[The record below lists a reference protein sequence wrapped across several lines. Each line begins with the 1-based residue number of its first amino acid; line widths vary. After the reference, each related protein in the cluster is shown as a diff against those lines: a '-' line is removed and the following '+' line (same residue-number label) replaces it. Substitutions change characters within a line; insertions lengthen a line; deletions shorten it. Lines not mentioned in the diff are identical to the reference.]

1 MSKTFFSEVSSLTTY
16 SLSNSLLYAD
26 AIRNADELIIPPQME
41 KSAATRHVGK
51 TICTAGGI
59 LLTLIKFPLWLI
71 YFIPPQLRQH
81 PKWTYRQAVTNELM
95 RAFLYHSS
103 TLETRTPL
111 SLEPGIEKE
120 LFVPIP
126 PQNPRYYRGVLDDGA
141 IQPCIIGGT
150 WFSTVHRPGSDD
162 DRNTVLYF
170 HGGAFVIGDGRI
182 AVSGFA
188 AATLAE
194 SFDAKVLSFS
204 YRLSSSPNCHFP
216 AALQDAVTA
225 YGYLLD
231 QGIDAKRIIL
241 AGDSA
246 GCNLAITLLRY
257 ITDNDTLLPHPL
269 AAVLSSPWVDV
280 SSALSPGSKQR
291 HANSPVDYVPANLQS
306 WGARTYAPRH
316 LDASDAY
323 ISPGRHPFRTK
334 AALWICLGG
343 LEMLRDE
350 GISFAD
356 KMRTEGNRVEVHI
369 EPYAN
374 HAILGVGNVTG
385 FSKEAEAAMKRARAW
400 VLDGIH

>member
-1 MSKTFFSEVSSLTTY
+1 M
-16 SLSNSLLYAD
+16 
-26 AIRNADELIIPPQME
+26 PPQLE
-41 KSAATRHVGK
+41 KSAATQHLGK
-51 TICTAGGI
+51 KIWTAGGI
-59 LLTLIKFPLWLI
+59 LLTVITFPLWLI
-71 YFIPPQLRQH
+71 YLIPPQLRQH
-81 PKWTYRQAVTNELM
+81 PKWTYRQAVTAELM

-111 SLEPGIEKE
+111 SLEPGVEKE
-120 LFVPIP
+120 LFVPIS
-126 PQNPRYYRGVLDDGA
+126 PQNPRFYSGVLDDGA
-141 IQPCIIGGT
+141 IRPCIVGGV
-150 WFSTVHRPGSDD
+150 WLPTVHQPSDD
-162 DRNTVLYF
+162 DNGNVVLYF
-170 HGGAFVIGDGRI
+170 HGGAFVIGDGRN

-188 AATLAE
+188 AATLAKA
-194 SFDAKVLSFS
+194 FDAKVLSFS

-231 QGIDAKRIIL
+231 QGIDARRIIL

-257 ITDNDTLLPHPL
+257 IADNNDTLLPHPL

-280 SSALSPGSKQR
+280 SAALSPGSKQR
-291 HANSPVDYVPANLQS
+291 HAQSPADYVPEILQS
-306 WGARTYAPRH
+306 WGARTYVPRH

-350 GISFAD
+350 GISFAQ
-356 KMRTEGNRVEVHI
+356 KMRREGNRVEVHI

-374 HAILGVGNVTG
+374 HAILGIGNVTG
-385 FSKEAEAAMKRARAW
+385 FSREAEAAMRRARAW
-400 VLDGIH
+400 VLDGM

>member
-1 MSKTFFSEVSSLTTY
+1 M
-16 SLSNSLLYAD
+16 
-26 AIRNADELIIPPQME
+26 PQME
-41 KSAATRHVGK
+41 TPAATRDVGK
-51 TICTAGGI
+51 MIWTAGGI

-95 RAFLYHSS
+95 RAFLYHTS
-103 TLETRTPL
+103 TLETRTSL

-120 LFVPIP
+120 LFVPISQ
-126 PQNPRYYRGVLDDGA
+126 QNPRFYRGVLDDGV
-141 IQPCIIGGT
+141 IQPCIIGGI
-150 WFSTVHRPGSDD
+150 WFPTLHQPGSDD
-162 DRNTVLYF
+162 DRNIVLYF

-188 AATLAE
+188 AATLAK

-204 YRLSSSPNCHFP
+204 YRLSSSPKCHFP

-231 QGIDAKRIIL
+231 QGIDARRIIL

-257 ITDNDTLLPHPL
+257 IAENDTLLPHPL

-280 SSALSPGSKQR
+280 SSALSPSSKQR
-291 HANSPVDYVPANLQS
+291 HAQSPADYVPETLQS
-306 WGARTYAPRH
+306 WGARTYAPGR

-323 ISPGRHPFRTK
+323 ISPGRHPFHTK
-334 AALWICLGG
+334 TALWICLGG

-356 KMRTEGNRVEVHI
+356 RMRAKGNRVEVLI

-374 HAILGVGNVTG
+374 HAILGIGNVTG
-385 FSKEAEAAMKRARAW
+385 FSREAEAAMKRAHAW
-400 VLDGIH
+400 VLDGMS